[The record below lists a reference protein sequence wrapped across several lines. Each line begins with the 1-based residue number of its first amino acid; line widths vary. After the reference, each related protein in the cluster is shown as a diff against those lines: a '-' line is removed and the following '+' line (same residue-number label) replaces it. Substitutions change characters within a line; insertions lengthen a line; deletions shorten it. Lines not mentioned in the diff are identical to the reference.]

1 MIKKITNLVLGLI
14 ITGMLLPM
22 GLLYLYAGQY
32 VSVVVSNTT
41 YVLGEVMDPTIISLF
56 TVILPIIILIG
67 IVMYYIPKKSD

>member
-22 GLLYLYAGQY
+22 GLLYLYTGQY
-32 VSVVVSNTT
+32 VTVEVSGVNYT
-41 YVLGEVMDPTIISLF
+41 LGEVMDPTVVSLF

>member
-14 ITGMLLPM
+14 ITGLLLPT
-22 GLLYLYAGQY
+22 GLLYLYTGQY
-32 VSVVVSNTT
+32 QTVEVGGVNYT
-41 YVLGEVMDPTIISLF
+41 LGTVMDPTIITLF